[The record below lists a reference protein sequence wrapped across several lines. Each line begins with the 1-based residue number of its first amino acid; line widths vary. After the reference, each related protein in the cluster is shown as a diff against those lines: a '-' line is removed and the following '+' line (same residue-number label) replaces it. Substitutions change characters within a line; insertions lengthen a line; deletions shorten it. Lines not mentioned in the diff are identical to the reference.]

1 MLRRK
6 RDYVNVGNSTVVR
19 TALDDVFKEI
29 QVMRNLGSEHVL
41 RLFEVID
48 LPDKDKLYISRD

>member
-48 LPDKDKLYISRD
+48 VPDKDKLYISRD